1 MDVSPLDILQRY
13 FGYDAFRPGQ
23 EPLVNAVLAGRDVL
37 GVMPTGAGKS
47 ICYQVPALALAEEAE
62 QAAGPRAQAAAPAAA
77 GPNIAVPESAAAG
90 EQRAPGAAGVP
101 GAAAGAVAE
110 GSSYPAAQ
118 QSLWPAAPAAGIPA
132 PQGPATLTLVV
143 SPLVSLMGDQVR
155 ALKEAG
161 ARPAYFNSTLTP
173 RQQDVVL
180 ERARRGWYQIMYVA
194 PERLQDPRF
203 VAFAQS
209 VRVPLLAVDE
219 AHCVSQ
225 WGQDFRPSYLAI
237 AAFIDQLPQRP
248 VVAAFTAT
256 ATARVREDIAR
267 MLNLRDPFTQV
278 TGFDRPNLYFGVEEL
293 GDNAKTARVVRYAR
307 GHAGESGI
315 VYCSTRKAVDALWQT
330 LNEEGV
336 RAARYHAGLPAA
348 ERAAM
353 QQAFVADDCPV
364 MVATNAF
371 GMGIDKSN
379 VRYVIHYNLPESIE
393 AYYQE
398 AGRAGR
404 DGEPAQCILL
414 WNGHDLAIRRFLI
427 DQTEPHGGA
436 GAEGEEPDALSEEQL
451 AQARSNRYR
460 LLKQMEGYCRTAGC
474 LRGYILRYFGENVD
488 GADAAAGEKSSSY
501 GARADALSPAA
512 PGAPSGP
519 HAGAC
524 AFDVPAG
531 EAAAPGARVPGEMV
545 RGAAAAEAALGAPA
559 TPAAPH
565 AYRCGNCS
573 NCLGT
578 FDEEDVTELAR
589 AIVRCVAE
597 MGGRFGKTRVVEV
610 LRGSESEQVLR
621 SHLDELPSYGT
632 VREPATQVRAVMD
645 QLAGRGYLAVSEG
658 RYPTVGLGPRADEV
672 QQGGFAFAL
681 KRTRRT
687 GERAAAR
694 AARARVDALLGASDE
709 KRDRPGVDAELFE
722 RLRALRKEL
731 ADEANVPPYV
741 VFSDA
746 ALRAMCRRRPATDE
760 EFLAVPGVGQKKLE
774 RYGKAFMGEIAAY
787 EESARG

>member
-47 ICYQVPALALAEEAE
+47 ICYQVPALAFAEEAE
-62 QAAGPRAQAAAPAAA
+62 QAA
-77 GPNIAVPESAAAG
+77 ESSAA
-90 EQRAPGAAGVP
+90 Q
-101 GAAAGAVAE
+101 
-110 GSSYPAAQ
+110 
-118 QSLWPAAPAAGIPA
+118 
-132 PQGPATLTLVV
+132 QGPATLTLVV

-173 RQQDVVL
+173 RQQSVVL

-209 VRVPLLAVDE
+209 VRTPLLAVDE

-237 AAFIDQLPQRP
+237 AAFIAQLPQRP

-460 LLKQMEGYCRTAGC
+460 LLKHMEGYCRTAGC

-488 GADAAAGEKSSSY
+488 GADAAGEKNPSY
-501 GARADALSPAA
+501 GARADALSPTA
-512 PGAPSGP
+512 PGAPSEP

-524 AFDVPAG
+524 AGGVPAG
-531 EAAAPGARVPGEMV
+531 EAAVPGARAPGEV
-545 RGAAAAEAALGAPA
+545 TRGAVAAEAALGAPA
-559 TPAAPH
+559 TPAVPH

-578 FDEEDVTELAR
+578 FDEEDVTDLAR

-632 VREPATQVRAVMD
+632 VREPAAQVRSVMD

-672 QQGGFAFAL
+672 QQGGFSFAL

-694 AARARVDALLGASDE
+694 AARARVDAPLGASDE

-722 RLRALRKEL
+722 RLRGLRKEL

-774 RYGKAFMGEIAAY
+774 RYGETFMAEIAAY
-787 EESARG
+787 EEGVN